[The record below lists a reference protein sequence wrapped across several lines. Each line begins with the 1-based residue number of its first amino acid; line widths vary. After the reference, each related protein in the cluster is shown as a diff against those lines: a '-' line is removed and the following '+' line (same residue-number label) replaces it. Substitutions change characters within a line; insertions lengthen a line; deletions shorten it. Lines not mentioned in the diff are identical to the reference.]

1 MNGAIPC
8 QIAKEYLEDS
18 EVQPISECSP
28 PGSASFYIPAR
39 KIKALFEDTLH
50 SLTTESLFLCP
61 CEKCISDGGSVESRS
76 ECFNCFNKLKQ
87 RELKGEYTFIY
98 ALLIYVRRPGLI
110 QKFQKYEIKLEGTK
124 YLCDADFDKL
134 RREGIPDL
142 GLAQRK
148 ILQYQYSFLVRT
160 LRPASDIISIP
171 AKELLPIKEDIEL
184 KGEGTFAE
192 VRCFEFQDDEY
203 RSRDFGEVRSLQD

>member
-18 EVQPISECSP
+18 EVQPINECSP

-39 KIKALFEDTLH
+39 KIKALFADTLH
-50 SLTTESLFLCP
+50 NLTTELLFLCS
-61 CEKCISDGGSVESRS
+61 CAKCILDGGSVEYRS
-76 ECFNCFNKLKQ
+76 ECFSCFNKLK
-87 RELKGEYTFIY
+87 RWELQGEYALIY

-134 RREGIPDL
+134 RREGISDL

-148 ILQYQYSFLVRT
+148 ILQYQYSFLVRK

-203 RSRDFGEVRSLQD
+203 RSRDFGEVRPLQD

>member
-1 MNGAIPC
+1 MNGTFPC
-8 QIAKEYLEDS
+8 TAALKYLERS

-39 KIKALFEDTLH
+39 KIKTLFENKPH
-50 SLTTESLFLCP
+50 GLTTELLFLCP
-61 CEKCISDGGSVESRS
+61 CMQCIEDGGSVEYRS

-87 RELKGEYTFIY
+87 RELKGEYAVVY
-98 ALLIYVRRPGLI
+98 ALLIYVRRPALI
-110 QKFQKYEIKLEGTK
+110 QKFQKHEIKLEGTK
-124 YLCDADFDKL
+124 YLCDTDFDEL
-134 RREGIPDL
+134 HGEGISDL

-148 ILQYQYSFLVRT
+148 ILQYQYSFLIRT

-171 AKELLPIKEDIEL
+171 AKELLPIKEDTEP

-192 VRCFEFQDDEY
+192 VRCFEFQDDDY
-203 RSRDFGEVRSLQD
+203 RSRDFGEVRSLQN

>member
-1 MNGAIPC
+1 MNGAVPC

-39 KIKALFEDTLH
+39 KIKGLFQDNVR

-61 CEKCISDGGSVESRS
+61 CEKCELDGGSVERRS
-76 ECFNCFNKLKQ
+76 ECFNGFNKLKQ
-87 RELKGEYTFIY
+87 RELEGEYALIY

-110 QKFQKYEIKLEGTK
+110 QKFQKYEIQLEGTK

-134 RREGIPDL
+134 RREKILNLDT
-142 GLAQRK
+142 AQRK
-148 ILQYQYSFLVRT
+148 ILQYQYSFLIRK
-160 LRPASDIISIP
+160 LRPASDIVSIP

-184 KGEGTFAE
+184 K
-192 VRCFEFQDDEY
+192 
-203 RSRDFGEVRSLQD
+203 